1 MVEKRKKGVLVG
13 KKGGTCTT
21 PSPTW
26 RFQTPSQQNNI
37 VSSSTISA
45 RKLCANL
52 WQIQHGA
59 TTLRSRLLRR
69 NTSSNQVA
77 PFSRATSA
85 RLLNVLN
92 RIWSLE
98 EQQASNISVVKALK
112 MELDCAR
119 TRMKELV
126 WEKQA
131 NAREME
137 KLMKKMTMEKFIRMT
152 KERDRVN
159 AAVQS
164 IHEELEDERAL
175 RKDSE
180 SLQWKLA
187 RELSEVKFSFSGC
200 LRNLERERKA
210 RILLENLCG
219 EFAKGIKSYEQEIRC
234 LRRDSEYF
242 EVKENSVDRLVL
254 HISEAWLDERAQMKL
269 AQRGSDLIERFSIV
283 DKLGF
288 DIETFLHAKRC
299 VDLRKY
305 GYSSPKELK
314 EIHPMDSLPLQDA
327 ASGPQNMDQEDSI
340 GNDWF
345 EPKEIVTA
353 EGLRKLGSRPQR
365 NNDTVLHRENKGKKS
380 SIKKEVMSKEIT
392 EERNMSRYDNN
403 TSCLLEK
410 KSSEMKEDN
419 IKLWKSKLIAS
430 DFGETEAIF
439 STKMPKR
446 VKENTLMAKL
456 LEARLER
463 QKSRSKGGKSTS

>member
-1 MVEKRKKGVLVG
+1 MVEKWKKGVLVG

-26 RFQTPSQQNNI
+26 RFEPPSQLNN
-37 VSSSTISA
+37 VVLTSTISA

-52 WQIQHGA
+52 WHIQHGGSI
-59 TTLRSRLLRR
+59 LRWSRLCRK
-69 NTSSNQVA
+69 NTSSDQVA
-77 PFSRATSA
+77 PYSRATSA

-98 EQQASNISVVKALK
+98 EQLESNISAVKALK
-112 MELDCAR
+112 TELGRSRA
-119 TRMKELV
+119 RMKELV
-126 WEKQA
+126 RENQI
-131 NAREME
+131 NTREME
-137 KLMKKMTMEKFIRMT
+137 RLMKKITMEKFVRKS
-152 KERDRVN
+152 KERDRIK

-164 IHEELEDERAL
+164 IHEELEDERVL

-187 RELSEVKFSFSGC
+187 RELSEVKSLFSGC

-219 EFAKGIKSYEQEIRC
+219 EFAKGIKSYEHEMRC
-234 LRRDSEYF
+234 LRRDSEYV
-242 EVKENSVDRLVL
+242 EVKENSADQLVL

-269 AQRGSDLIERFSIV
+269 AQSGSDLIERFSIV
-283 DKLGF
+283 DRLGF
-288 DIETFLHAKRC
+288 DIETFLRAKRC
-299 VDLRKY
+299 VDFRKY

-314 EIHPMDSLPLQDA
+314 EIHSMESFSLQDA
-327 ASGPQNMDQEDSI
+327 ASGPQNMDQEDSV
-340 GNDWF
+340 GSDWF
-345 EPKEIVTA
+345 EPKEIIIV
-353 EGLRKLGSRPQR
+353 EGLRKVGSRSRR
-365 NNDTVLHRENKGKKS
+365 NNATELHRENKGRKS
-380 SIKKEVMSKEIT
+380 SIMKEVMSC
-392 EERNMSRYDNN
+392 NDNN
-403 TSCLLEK
+403 NNNKSCLVEK

-430 DFGETEAIF
+430 GFGETES
-439 STKMPKR
+439 STKSPKG

-463 QKSRSKGGKSTS
+463 QRSRSKGGKSTS